1 MDLRQLAALMAI
13 DDTGSF
19 SAAAKQLHTVQS
31 NVSTHVARLER
42 ELSAVLVDRPTGRLT
57 PEGRAVVARARR
69 VQAELDALVADVASL
84 RDEVSGAVRMGIIG
98 TTGRWLL
105 PPLLAAMRDRY
116 PLVAVA
122 VLEGNTTS
130 LLPQLRAGSLDLAV
144 VNLPADDPE
153 ITLDILF
160 EEDLMVVAPLDHPL
174 AGHGRVGLAQ
184 LAEHELLLPPP
195 GTSIRVELD
204 RAAAAEGVTLVAKA
218 ELDGL
223 RLIAS
228 LALEGFGAAV
238 LPATAVPSW
247 MAGAWRVVPIEGAG
261 RRQVSIARRRAGLP
275 SVPARAT
282 HQVVT
287 EVVATQADAQAGVHL
302 TGEDQR

>member
-204 RAAAAEGVTLVAKA
+204 RAAAAQGVTLVAKA